1 MAEDIIKAQNNIH
14 NTEMLEC
21 FDDSGNI
28 IEPVLRRLAH
38 EEPLKYNHAVVNI
51 WLINKKGEIL
61 CSRRNEAL
69 KGNPGKWQTYFGGHL
84 KAGITFIENAKLELE
99 EEIGL
104 NVRHEDLCLLDK
116 GYYEP
121 SKHFYESYIY
131 IFDKPLT
138 DLNFN
143 DGEIIDI
150 KWYSIE
156 DYWKERGLNENKWCN
171 GLTEYTE
178 KKIEEFIKNSPEF
191 LKRIV

>member
-1 MAEDIIKAQNNIH
+1 MAEDIVQIQNNIH

-21 FDDSGNI
+21 FDDNGKI
-28 IEPVLRRLAH
+28 IEPVLRKLAH

-51 WLINKKGEIL
+51 WVINKNGEIL
-61 CSRRNEAL
+61 CSKRSEGV

-84 KAGITFIENAKLELE
+84 KAGITFIENAKIELE

-104 NVRHEDLCLLDK
+104 NVEDKDLFLLDK

-131 IFDKPLT
+131 VLNGSVL

-143 DGEIIDI
+143 DGEVTDI

-156 DYWKERGLNENKWCN
+156 DYWKERNLNEDKWCN
-171 GLTEYTE
+171 GLTEDAQ
-178 KKIEEFIKNSPEF
+178 KKIKEFINNIK
-191 LKRIV
+191 